1 MPEKPEQKDS
11 KSVILPVTRY
21 RDGRFAAGSDT
32 LVRET
37 PVTLFLNDEEFVT
50 LVCSPGELKELAV
63 GFLCAEGVLQRKE
76 DLKNITINEDDG
88 LIWVETAR
96 PSQSEEMFLKR
107 FITTCCGRGRAS
119 FYFIND
125 ARGVSP
131 VTSGL
136 TATPGQIFFLSG
148 QLEEKSALFRET
160 GGAHSA
166 ALCTTESVVCFY
178 EDIGRHNAV
187 DKIFGRCF
195 LEGIPFADKILVFSG
210 RISSEILIK
219 VAKMGI
225 PMIVSRSAPTEL
237 AVKLADELGIT
248 VVGFAREDRLN
259 VYTHPGRV
267 VDQKSTGP
275 F

>member
-1 MPEKPEQKDS
+1 VSGNDE
-11 KSVILPVTRY
+11 KSVKLPIISY
-21 RDGRFAAGSDT
+21 RNGDFLNGDDVV
-32 LVRET
+32 VREV
-37 PVTLFLNDEEFVT
+37 PVTLFLNDQEFVT

-63 GFLCAEGVLQRKE
+63 GFLCSEGVLQKPE
-76 DLKNITINEDDG
+76 DLKDISFNTQDG
-88 LIWVETAR
+88 LIWVETEGSS
-96 PSQSEEMFLKR
+96 PSEEMFLKR

-125 ARGVSP
+125 ARGAAP
-131 VTSGL
+131 VQSEL
-136 TATPGQIFFLSG
+136 TVKPEEIFRLSNL
-148 QLEEKSALFRET
+148 LEESSSLFRNT

-166 ALCTTESVVCFY
+166 ALCSREGVVAFY

-195 LEGIPFADKILVFSG
+195 LEGIPLADKILVFSG

-237 AVKLADELGIT
+237 AVNMALELGIT
-248 VVGFAREDRLN
+248 VVGFAREGRLN
-259 VYTHPGRV
+259 VYTHSERV
-267 VDQKSTGP
+267 IK
-275 F
+275 